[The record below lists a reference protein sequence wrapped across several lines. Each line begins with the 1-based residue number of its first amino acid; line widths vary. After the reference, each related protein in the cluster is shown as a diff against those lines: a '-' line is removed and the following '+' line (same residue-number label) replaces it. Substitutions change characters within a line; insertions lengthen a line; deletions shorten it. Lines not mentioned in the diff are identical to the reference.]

1 MTPKSLHELALI
13 VEMNYGQTSPSKAG
27 GQVDSVNSKY
37 SYRKGQML
45 APGIGGRVN
54 EIPQTVSPIECEETD
69 PVIAK
74 ITELEKEADK
84 HGQQNTLQT
93 LLTLKKFITDLNKSE
108 SEQ

>member
-27 GQVDSVNSKY
+27 GQVDSVNGKH
-37 SYRKGQML
+37 SYNKGHML

-74 ITELEKEADK
+74 ITELQNEAEKW
-84 HGQQNTLQT
+84 GQENTIQA
-93 LLTLKKFITDLNKSE
+93 LLTLKEFIKDLNQQDE
-108 SEQ
+108 PA

>member
-27 GQVDSVNSKY
+27 GQVDSVNGKH
-37 SYRKGQML
+37 SYKKGHML

-54 EIPQTVSPIECEETD
+54 EIPQTVTPIECEETD

-74 ITELEKEADK
+74 IVELEKEADK
-84 HGQQNTLQT
+84 HGQQNTLQA
-93 LLTLKKFITDLNKSE
+93 LLTLKEFIKDLNGGE
-108 SEQ
+108 DEQ